1 MAVVINGTTGIDKV
15 QDGSIG
21 TADIAADAVNSTKID
36 NSIPL
41 GRRNI
46 LRNGD
51 MRIAQE
57 NAGTAI
63 TATSTQYV
71 IDRIK
76 HNLAGSTGARY
87 SVQRKNTAGGGPDRH
102 PYYMRV
108 ECTTAQSAQSGTQS
122 NFEDHRIESQDLNGL
137 AWGTTGAKGATL
149 SFWIKGNVT
158 GTYAVWFY
166 SVASVA
172 NKMITKYYTINN
184 ADTWEYKTITIPARN
199 DEVMASSAASGLYVR
214 FIWNTGTGYSS
225 GTASTSAWAA
235 DSNVN
240 RYAGHGVNLASATG
254 NYIETTGHQLE
265 AGSVATEFEFRDR
278 GTQLRDCQR
287 YFYKWVNTGLD
298 DQISLG
304 TPYNPAQ
311 QDGSL
316 PNTSASGHLYFPTE
330 MRARPT
336 VVAAMSAGSINRASS
351 TYTGF
356 TAQMSSTTV
365 SQSVS
370 SVTSY
375 TATAE
380 L

>member
-1 MAVVINGTTGIDKV
+1 MALSKV
-15 QDGSIG
+15 NPNF
-21 TADIAADAVNSTKID
+21 VNQ
-36 NSIPL
+36 NV

-51 MRIAQE
+51 MRIAQA
-57 NAGTAI
+57 NSSTVI
-63 TATSTQYV
+63 TATTTQYV
-71 IDRIK
+71 VDRIK

-87 SVQRKNTAGGGPDRH
+87 SVQRKANQTDGPGEH
-102 PYYMRV
+102 STYMRV

-122 NFEDHRIESQDLNGL
+122 NFEDHRIEGSDLNGL
-137 AWGTTGAKGATL
+137 AWGTTGSKDATL

-166 SVASVA
+166 AVADVA
-172 NKMITKYYTINN
+172 NKMITKYYTINT

-199 DEVMASSAASGLYVR
+199 DEIMKSNVNAGLYVR

-298 DQISLG
+298 DQITLS

-316 PNTSASGHLYFPTE
+316 PNTSASAHFYFPTE

-336 VVAAMSAGSINRASS
+336 VTCLLSGNITPNRASS

-356 TAQMSSTTV
+356 TAQMASTTV
-365 SQSVS
+365 SQSANS
-370 SVTSY
+370 LTSY
-375 TATAE
+375 SAQAE